1 MNVLVDYD
9 NIPRDIKGRGLSY
22 VTDRILNKIGYS
34 VAKGFQRVRFRLYGG
49 WYEHA
54 NVTRLAQSLKSEIS
68 ATFPNRINLIDGA
81 NSHSVIG
88 NVELAMSL
96 EIDPSKHLFNTYRR
110 RRLPQGIT
118 CSHPTTI
125 NCIEP
130 YCPIIPMHDFIT
142 NNACPVASC
151 RVKPADFLHK
161 DEQKLVDT
169 MLTADII
176 HLAKIGVSPIC
187 IVTSDDDLW
196 PGIQT
201 AVSSGATVIHIHP
214 IPGLSTPQH
223 YHRLVGQAYSQRAL

>member
-9 NIPRDIKGRGLSY
+9 NVPRDIRARGLSNLAE
-22 VTDRILNKIGYS
+22 RILYKIGFS
-34 VAKGFQRVRFRLYGG
+34 VIKDFQRIKFRLYGG

-54 NVTRLAQSLKSEIS
+54 NITRSAQRLRSEIS
-68 ATFPNRINLIDGA
+68 STFPNRISLLDGP
-81 NSHSVIG
+81 NSHSLIG

-96 EIDPSKHLFNTYRR
+96 EIDPGKHLFNTYRR

-118 CSHPTTI
+118 CNHPTAI

-130 YCPIIPMHDFIT
+130 HCPIIPMHDFIT
-142 NNACPVASC
+142 NNSCPVNSC
-151 RVKPADFLHK
+151 RIKPADFLQK

-176 HLAKIGVSPIC
+176 QLAKTGISPIC

-196 PGIQT
+196 PGIQM
-201 AVSSGATVIHIHP
+201 AISSGATVIHIHP
-214 IPGLSTPQH
+214 IPGINTPPH
-223 YHRLVGQAYSQRAL
+223 YHRHVGHSYSQRAL